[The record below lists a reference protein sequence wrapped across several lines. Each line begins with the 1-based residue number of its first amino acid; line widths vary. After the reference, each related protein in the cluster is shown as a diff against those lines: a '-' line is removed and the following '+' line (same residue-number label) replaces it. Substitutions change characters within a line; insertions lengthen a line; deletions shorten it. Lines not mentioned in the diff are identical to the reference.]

1 MVITI
6 RNVDDSIVAKLNSL
20 AEKHHMSREA
30 YLRKQLESMAVI
42 GQLKELDEKYS
53 VLVKNLVD
61 IIQQNTL
68 VMEKLELYL
77 QIQ

>member
-20 AEKHHMSREA
+20 AEKHNMSREA

-42 GQLKELDEKYS
+42 GQLKALDEKYS
-53 VLVKNLVD
+53 VLVNNLSD

-68 VMEKLELYL
+68 VMEKLEFYL
-77 QIQ
+77 QNQ

>member
-20 AEKHHMSREA
+20 AEKHNMSREA

-53 VLVKNLVD
+53 VLVNNLSD

-68 VMEKLELYL
+68 VMEKLEFYL
-77 QIQ
+77 QNQ

>member
-6 RNVDDSIVAKLNSL
+6 RNVDDSVVAKLNSL
-20 AEKHHMSREA
+20 AKKHNMSREE

-53 VLVKNLVD
+53 VLVSNIAD

-68 VMEKLELYL
+68 AMEKLEFYL
-77 QIQ
+77 RNQ